1 MSNFTGV
8 KKRISYKHEYTYLI
22 IFKMKQIVKNEKKDI
37 ISWIN
42 WLNIKWND
50 YEAFLDFEFGD
61 NPQEVA
67 ENFFFLNQREC
78 IEFLQDFD
86 SEDFDALDQLQK
98 LAESESHVFK
108 IIKNQIK
115 SMNKVKYVDFKKKR
129 GAKINN

>member
-1 MSNFTGV
+1 MSNSTGV
-8 KKRISYKHEYTYLI
+8 KKRISDKYEYTYLI
-22 IFKMKQIVKNEKKDI
+22 IFNMKKIFNNEKKDI

-50 YEAFLDFEFGD
+50 YEAFLDFEIGD

-86 SEDFDALDQLQK
+86 SEDFDALEQLQK

-108 IIKNQIK
+108 IIRNQIK

-129 GAKINN
+129 RDKINN

>member
-8 KKRISYKHEYTYLI
+8 KKRISDKHEYTYLI

-50 YEAFLDFEFGD
+50 YEVFSDFEFGD

-86 SEDFDALDQLQK
+86 SEDFEALEQLQK

-108 IIKNQIK
+108 IIRNQIK

>member
-1 MSNFTGV
+1 MSNSTGV
-8 KKRISYKHEYTYLI
+8 KKRISDKYEYTYLI
-22 IFKMKQIVKNEKKDI
+22 IFKMKKIVNNEKKDI
-37 ISWIN
+37 ISWMN

-86 SEDFDALDQLQK
+86 SEDFDALEQLQK

-108 IIKNQIK
+108 IIRNQIK

-129 GAKINN
+129 RSKINN

>member
-1 MSNFTGV
+1 MSNSTGV
-8 KKRISYKHEYTYLI
+8 KKRISDKYEYTYLI
-22 IFKMKQIVKNEKKDI
+22 IFNMKKIFNNEKKDI

-50 YEAFLDFEFGD
+50 YEAFLDFEIGD

-78 IEFLQDFD
+78 IEYLQDFD
-86 SEDFDALDQLQK
+86 SEDFDALEQLQK

-108 IIKNQIK
+108 MIRNQIK

-129 GAKINN
+129 RDKINN

>member
-1 MSNFTGV
+1 MSNSTGV
-8 KKRISYKHEYTYLI
+8 KKRISDKYEYTYLI
-22 IFKMKQIVKNEKKDI
+22 IFNMKKIFNNEKKDI

-50 YEAFLDFEFGD
+50 YEAFLDFEIGD

-78 IEFLQDFD
+78 IEYLQDFD
-86 SEDFDALDQLQK
+86 SEDFDALEQLQK

-108 IIKNQIK
+108 IIRNQIK

-129 GAKINN
+129 RDKINN